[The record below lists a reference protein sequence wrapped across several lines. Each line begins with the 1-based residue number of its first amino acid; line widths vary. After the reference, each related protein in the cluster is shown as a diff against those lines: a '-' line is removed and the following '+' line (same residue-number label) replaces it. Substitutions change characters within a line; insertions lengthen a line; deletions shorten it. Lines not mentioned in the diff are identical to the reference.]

1 MMAAMTPDQA
11 LLVLGLDETST
22 WVDIRRAYRMKIR
35 LAHPDAGGSFER
47 AALLNDAMA
56 VLTRSYAPAQPID
69 EAVAE
74 ELVFLAPKSEVFDRL
89 HLALDSVADVVL
101 VDAAAGLLIGDL
113 RSEMGSGRLVVEVH
127 SPVDRTEPS
136 TVEFTLDQLGANP
149 APPIGDVV
157 RELARLVRGA

>member
-1 MMAAMTPDQA
+1 MISKKS
-11 LLVLGLDETST
+11 VE
-22 WVDIRRAYRMKIR
+22 RRAPAPRESPR
-35 LAHPDAGGSFER
+35 T
-47 AALLNDAMA
+47 AARIAA
-56 VLTRSYAPAQPID
+56 IWSCCPPCKAAPCHQFPANREVGPSI
-69 EAVAE
+69 
-74 ELVFLAPKSEVFDRL
+74 FAPKSEVFDRL

-113 RSEMGSGRLVVEVH
+113 RSEMGTGRLVVEVH

-149 APPIGDVV
+149 APPIDDVV